1 MLGAT
6 DAPPPSLLPFPP
18 PPNLQTS
25 MHGGTPRPMGV
36 QEELLFRNVALAYA
50 TLCDSLGHM
59 RFAEHV
65 SVNEAAHEL
74 ALQCLL
80 PVAQMRHLIK
90 CAAAAAAAPPRPAPL
105 SVRPRARRARYLYY
119 DVLLSYAGW
128 QRHEQGDADSRSRSI
143 SALTSLLA
151 EHLCA
156 NEDTRWELLEV
167 FARYEVV
174 HKLALRP
181 SYMQTLLQLVQRR
194 MYERALQPHLAARK
208 VVPEPERVLIA
219 SWVRLAPSS
228 KRRLVVVTNRAYH
241 LLKHPLGKR
250 CAWGAG
256 VGGGLRG
263 WARRGMRR
271 ALSVRRARAR
281 APQVQR
287 VRPAKFCPA
296 GPVLVHALPSATCTR
311 SPSAL
316 ARASASA
323 SSGRAR
329 A

>member
-1 MLGAT
+1 
-6 DAPPPSLLPFPP
+6 
-18 PPNLQTS
+18 
-25 MHGGTPRPMGV
+25 MGV

-151 EHLCA
+151 EHLCSNA
-156 NEDTRWELLEV
+156 PAD
-167 FARYEVV
+167 A
-174 HKLALRP
+174 ALHAGAC
-181 SYMQTLLQLVQRR
+181 QTCRNPNGRTHDDITIKNGQ
-194 MYERALQPHLAARK
+194 
-208 VVPEPERVLIA
+208 
-219 SWVRLAPSS
+219 S
-228 KRRLVVVTNRAYH
+228 KE
-241 LLKHPLGKR
+241 
-250 CAWGAG
+250 
-256 VGGGLRG
+256 
-263 WARRGMRR
+263 WA
-271 ALSVRRARAR
+271 
-281 APQVQR
+281 
-287 VRPAKFCPA
+287 
-296 GPVLVHALPSATCTR
+296 T
-311 SPSAL
+311 
-316 ARASASA
+316 
-323 SSGRAR
+323 
-329 A
+329 

>member
-1 MLGAT
+1 
-6 DAPPPSLLPFPP
+6 
-18 PPNLQTS
+18 
-25 MHGGTPRPMGV
+25 MGV

-208 VVPEPERVLIA
+208 VFPEPERVLIA
-219 SWVRLAPSS
+219 SWVRLEPSS
-228 KRRLVVVTNRAYH
+228 KRRLVVVTTRANS

-250 CAWGAG
+250 GAWGAG
-256 VGGGLRG
+256 VGGGCG
-263 WARRGMRR
+263 G
-271 ALSVRRARAR
+271 
-281 APQVQR
+281 
-287 VRPAKFCPA
+287 
-296 GPVLVHALPSATCTR
+296 
-311 SPSAL
+311 
-316 ARASASA
+316 
-323 SSGRAR
+323 GRA
-329 A
+329 AV